1 MPLPTL
7 THKLK
12 SILEAAMM
20 DDLLILFWSMIVGC
34 AFYAALLEW
43 A

>member
-1 MPLPTL
+1 MS
-7 THKLK
+7 KLK